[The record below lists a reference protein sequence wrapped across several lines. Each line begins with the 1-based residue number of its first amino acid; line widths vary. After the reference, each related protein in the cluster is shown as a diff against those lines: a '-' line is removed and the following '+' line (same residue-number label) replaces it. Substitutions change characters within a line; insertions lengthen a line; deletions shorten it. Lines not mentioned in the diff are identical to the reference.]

1 MVLLGET
8 LKKLRTDRQLNQ
20 GQLAEMMGLA
30 ASAISSYESCSR
42 RPSYE
47 ILIKYARIFHVSTD
61 YILGIDRQDYL
72 DISDLSDKEKEA
84 VTQVVSV
91 FRNVR

>member
-8 LKKLRTDRQLNQ
+8 LKKLRIDRRLNQ

-30 ASAISSYESCSR
+30 TSAISSYESCSR

-47 ILIKYARIFHVSTD
+47 ILVKYARIFHVSTD
-61 YILGIDRQDYL
+61 YLLGIERHDYL

-84 VTQVVSV
+84 VMQVISV
-91 FRNVR
+91 FRNIK

>member
-8 LKKLRTDRQLNQ
+8 LKKLRIDRRLNQ

>member
-8 LKKLRTDRQLNQ
+8 LKKLRIHRRLNQ

-30 ASAISSYESCSR
+30 TSAISSYESCSS

-61 YILGIDRQDYL
+61 YLLGIERQDYI

-84 VTQVVSV
+84 VMQVISV
-91 FRNVR
+91 FRNLK

>member
-8 LKKLRTDRQLNQ
+8 LKKLRIDRRLNQ

-30 ASAISSYESCSR
+30 TSAISRYESCSR

-61 YILGIDRQDYL
+61 YILGIERRDYL

>member
-8 LKKLRTDRQLNQ
+8 LKKLRIDRRLNQ
-20 GQLAEMMGLA
+20 SQLAEMMGLA
-30 ASAISSYESCSR
+30 TSAISSYESCAR

-47 ILIKYARIFHVSTD
+47 ILVKYARIFHVSTD
-61 YILGIDRQDYL
+61 YILGIERRDYL

-84 VTQVVSV
+84 VAQVISV

>member
-8 LKKLRTDRQLNQ
+8 LKKLRIDRRLNQ
-20 GQLAEMMGLA
+20 SQLAEMMGLA
-30 ASAISSYESCSR
+30 TSAISSYESCAR

-47 ILIKYARIFHVSTD
+47 ILVKYARIFHVSTD
-61 YILGIDRQDYL
+61 YILGIERRDYL

-84 VTQVVSV
+84 VTQVISV